1 MSTLRALRR
10 RIRSVES
17 TQQITKAMEMV
28 AAAKLRRAQLRAHA
42 ARPYAVKITQML
54 ENLAGAAS
62 ELDHPLFQPRE
73 PKTTVLVVVTGDRG
87 LSGAYN
93 TNVIRAAEQRLRQAP
108 AGTLKLM
115 VLGRKGR
122 DYFKRRQWP
131 VIAYHTPLP
140 TEASLEFARERTDD
154 LIARYLSGEVD
165 RVEILY
171 TQFVTAMTRRI
182 TTEKF
187 LPVAPEKKKAET
199 AAEPIFEPDAETI
212 LAELLPRY
220 ATAKLFAALADALAS
235 QHAAQMIAMGAARK
249 NAGELIDALVLQR
262 NRLRQA
268 VITKE
273 LLDIVGGAEA
283 LK

>member
-28 AAAKLRRAQLRAHA
+28 AAAKLRRAQSRAQA
-42 ARPYAVKITQML
+42 ARPYAVKITEML

-62 ELDHPLFQPRE
+62 ELDEPLFRPRE
-73 PKTTVLVVVTGDRG
+73 VKTSVLVVVTGDRG

-93 TNVIRAAEQRLRQAP
+93 TNVIRAAEHRLREAP
-108 AGTLKLM
+108 AGTLKLI

-122 DYFKRRQWP
+122 DYFRRRSWP

-140 TEASLEFARERTDD
+140 TEASLTFARELTDD
-154 LIARYLSGEVD
+154 LIARYLAGEVD
-165 RVEILY
+165 QVEIMY
-171 TQFVTAMTRRI
+171 TQFITAMTRRI
-182 TTEKF
+182 VTERF
-187 LPVAPEKKKAET
+187 LPVAPAKTTET
-199 AAEPIFEPDAETI
+199 AAAPIFEPDAESI
-212 LAELLPRY
+212 LGELLPRY

-262 NRLRQA
+262 NRVRQA

>member
-1 MSTLRALRR
+1 
-10 RIRSVES
+10 
-17 TQQITKAMEMV
+17 
-28 AAAKLRRAQLRAHA
+28 
-42 ARPYAVKITQML
+42 
-54 ENLAGAAS
+54 
-62 ELDHPLFQPRE
+62 
-73 PKTTVLVVVTGDRG
+73 
-87 LSGAYN
+87 
-93 TNVIRAAEQRLRQAP
+93 
-108 AGTLKLM
+108 

-140 TEASLEFARERTDD
+140 TEASLTFARELTDD

-182 TTEKF
+182 TTERF
-187 LPVAPEKKKAET
+187 LPVAPEKKAET
-199 AAEPIFEPDAETI
+199 VAEPIFEPDAESI
-212 LAELLPRY
+212 LAALLSRY

-249 NAGELIDALVLQR
+249 NAGELIDALVLLR
-262 NRLRQA
+262 NRIRQA